1 MAEDWNAIAAEVAA
15 AIGDVG
21 FDVTLRKVTIGPA
34 TPWDE
39 TGITTTDTAMRC
51 IDDRYRVRDA
61 QGNLL
66 QQSMRTL
73 TVAVGEA
80 IPARADRVQVRGEWH
95 EIAEVRPL
103 APGGV
108 DLLYDVDLMGAR

>member
-1 MAEDWNAIAAEVAA
+1 MAEDWNAIASEVAA
-15 AIGDVG
+15 AIGEVG
-21 FDVTLRKVTIGPA
+21 FEVTLRKVTVGPA

-39 TGITTTDTAMRC
+39 AGVTTTDTALRC

-73 TVAVGEA
+73 TVAVGA
-80 IPARADRVQVRGEWH
+80 VMPAKADRVLVRGAWH

-108 DLLYDVDLMGAR
+108 DLLYDLDLMGAR

>member
-1 MAEDWNAIAAEVAA
+1 MEDWSAIAAEVAA

-21 FDVTLRKVTIGPA
+21 FEVTLRKKTAGPS
-34 TPWDE
+34 TPWDTTPVE
-39 TGITTTDTAMRC
+39 TDDTAMMC

-73 TVAVGEA
+73 TVAVGDA
-80 IPARADRVQVRGEWH
+80 IPAKADRVLVRGAWH

>member
-1 MAEDWNAIAAEVAA
+1 MAEDWTAIAQEVAS

-21 FDVTLRKVTIGPA
+21 FAVTLRKRTAGPA
-34 TPWDE
+34 TPWDA
-39 TGITTTDTAMRC
+39 TAVTDADTEHLC

-73 TVAVGEA
+73 TVAVGDA
-80 IPARADRVQVRGEWH
+80 IPAKADRMQVRGEWF
-95 EIAEVRPL
+95 EIGEVRPL

-108 DLLYDVDLMGAR
+108 DLLYDVDLMAG

>member
-1 MAEDWNAIAAEVAA
+1 MSEDWNAVAIEVAA

-21 FDVTLRKVTIGPA
+21 FTVTLRKKTAGPA
-34 TPWDE
+34 TPWDA
-39 TGITTTDTAMRC
+39 TAVTTADTLMAC

-73 TVAVGEA
+73 TVAVGGA
-80 IPARADRVQVRGEWH
+80 VPAKADRVQVRGEWF
-95 EIAEVRPL
+95 EIGEVRPL
-103 APGGV
+103 SPRRL
-108 DLLYDVDLMGAR
+108 DLLYDVDLMEAR